1 MLEIVKTSERHVD
14 LHKKDNR
21 RKSEVLQ
28 LISPL
33 RKLVIRKDRLMK
45 ILYGL
50 GINDSEIEWL
60 KRHGHLTPVK
70 DSK

>member
-1 MLEIVKTSERHVD
+1 MLEIVKTNKHHVELD
-14 LHKKDNR
+14 IKAAR

-28 LISPL
+28 LISPF
-33 RKLVIRKDRLMK
+33 KQMVIRKDRLMK

-50 GINDSEIEWL
+50 GINDSEIAWL
-60 KRHGHLTPVK
+60 KRQGHLTPVK